1 MKNPLNRRLLREL
14 KGEFGKYLVILIL
27 LIATI
32 GFVSGFLVADGSMLT
47 AYNESFVKYNI
58 EDGHFTV
65 VKQMNKAQKKNIEA
79 LGIRIY
85 DLFYVEEPL
94 TSNESTLRI
103 FADRKDV
110 DKVCLME
117 GSMPEKTDEIAID
130 RMYADNNSLK
140 VGDVIASADQSW
152 TVTGLVALS
161 DYSALFSDNNDSM
174 FDSIKFGVAIVT
186 EDGFAQLD
194 QSEMTYQYAWK
205 YNEAPKNDIEEKEM
219 SDDLMSDI
227 NSTIAL
233 DSYTPRYLNQAI
245 NFTGEDMGSDRGM
258 MIVLLYM
265 VIVIMAFVFSVTI
278 SNTISKEANV
288 IGTLRASGYT
298 RGELV
303 RHYMMVP
310 IFVTLIGAGVGNI
323 LGYTVL
329 KDVCA
334 GMYYG
339 SYSLPTYVTLWNS
352 EAFILTT
359 IVPVV
364 MMAVITFVVL
374 SYKMTLSPLKFLRRD
389 LRRRKQKHAL
399 PLSVHIPFFNR
410 FRIRVILQNIS
421 NYLVLFIGIL
431 FADML
436 LLFGLGLPV
445 VLNHYKATIGDNM
458 LASYQYMLQMP
469 VGTVDED
476 HKLESMLNMMMF
488 NRSVET
494 DNTDAEKF
502 SAYSLKMQQNATRT
516 EEVLLYGI
524 EPDSQYIHLDLQPT
538 DVYIS
543 SAYADKYLIQPGD
556 TITLKETYEDKSYN
570 LTVTG
575 IYDYEGALDVFMSR
589 EALNAM
595 FDLGSDY
602 FCGYFSSSEITDI
615 DSKYIGS
622 VIDIEDLT
630 KISRQLEQSMGG
642 MMYMVDGF
650 AMLIFIVLMYLLSK
664 IIIEKNAQSISMSKI
679 LGYTNSEV
687 SRLYIVSTFVV
698 VAVSILISMP
708 LVYQA
713 LVYVFRWMLINSMS
727 GWIPIYLGKS
737 VYVKMFIMGIISYGV
752 VALLEY
758 RRIQKIPMDTALKN
772 VE

>member
-1 MKNPLNRRLLREL
+1 MKNPLNRRLTREL
-14 KGEFGKYLVILIL
+14 KGELGKYLVILIL

-47 AYNESFVKYNI
+47 AYNESFEKYNI

-65 VKQMNKAQKKNIEA
+65 VKQMNKAQKKNVEA
-79 LGIRIY
+79 LGVTLY
-85 DLFYVEEPL
+85 DLFYVEETL
-94 TSNESTLRI
+94 VTNDSTLRI
-103 FADRKDV
+103 FPDRKDV

-117 GSMPEKTDEIAID
+117 GSMPEKSDEIAID

-140 VGDVIASADQSW
+140 VGDVIASTDHSW
-152 TVTGLVALS
+152 RVTGLVALS

-174 FDSIKFGVAIVT
+174 FDAIKFGVAIVA
-186 EDGFAQLD
+186 EEGFAQLD
-194 QSEMTYQYAWK
+194 QSKMTWQYAWK
-205 YNEAPKNDIEEKEM
+205 YNQSPKNDIEEKEM

-227 NSTIAL
+227 NSTIVL

-265 VIVIMAFVFSVTI
+265 VIVIMAFVFSVII

-298 RGELV
+298 RSELV

-310 IFVTLIGAGVGNI
+310 IFVTLIGAGIGNI

-352 EAFILTT
+352 EAFVLTT

-364 MMAVITFVVL
+364 LMAVITFAVL
-374 SYKMTLSPLKFLRRD
+374 SYKLTLSPLKFLRRD
-389 LRRRKQKHAL
+389 LSRRKQKHAL

-410 FRIRVILQNIS
+410 FRIRVILQNLS
-421 NYLVLFIGIL
+421 NYLVLFVGIL
-431 FADML
+431 FANML

-445 VLNHYKATIGDNM
+445 VLDHYKATIGDNM
-458 LASYQYMLQMP
+458 LANYQYLLQMP
-469 VGTVDED
+469 VGAVDED

-488 NRSVET
+488 SRSVET
-494 DNTDAEKF
+494 DNPDAEKF

-524 EPDSQYIHLDLQPT
+524 EPDSQYIHLDLQPK

-543 SAYADKYLIQPGD
+543 SAYAEKYLLQPGD

-589 EALNAM
+589 EALNDM

-602 FCGYFSSSEITDI
+602 FCGYFSNSEIADI

-622 VIDIEDLT
+622 VIDIDDLT
-630 KISRQLEQSMGG
+630 RISRQLDQSMGS
-642 MMYMVDGF
+642 MMYLIDGF
-650 AMLIFIVLMYLLSK
+650 AVLIFVVLMYLLSK
-664 IIIEKNAQSISMSKI
+664 IIIEKNAQSISMNKI
-679 LGYTNSEV
+679 LGYTNSEI
-687 SRLYIVSTFVV
+687 SRLYIISTFIV

-708 LVYQA
+708 LVYKG
-713 LVYVFRWMLINSMS
+713 LVYIFRWMLINSMS

-737 VYVKMFIMGIISYGV
+737 IYVKMFIMGVVSYGV

>member
-1 MKNPLNRRLLREL
+1 MKNPLNRRLTREL
-14 KGEFGKYLVILIL
+14 KGELGKYLVILIL

-47 AYNESFVKYNI
+47 AYNESFEKYNI

-65 VKQMNKAQKKNIEA
+65 VKQMNKAQKKNVEA
-79 LGIRIY
+79 LGVTLY
-85 DLFYVEEPL
+85 DLFYVEETL
-94 TSNESTLRI
+94 VTNDSTLRI
-103 FADRKDV
+103 FPDRKDV

-117 GSMPEKTDEIAID
+117 GSMPEKSDEIAID

-140 VGDVIASADQSW
+140 VGDVIASTDHSW
-152 TVTGLVALS
+152 RVTGLVALS

-174 FDSIKFGVAIVT
+174 FDAIKFGVAIVA
-186 EDGFAQLD
+186 EKGFAQLD
-194 QSEMTYQYAWK
+194 QSKMTWQYAWK
-205 YNEAPKNDIEEKEM
+205 YNQSPKNNIEEKEM

-227 NSTIAL
+227 NSTIVL

-265 VIVIMAFVFSVTI
+265 VIVIMAFVFSVII

-298 RGELV
+298 RSELV

-310 IFVTLIGAGVGNI
+310 IFVTLIGAGIGNI

-352 EAFILTT
+352 EAFVLTT

-364 MMAVITFVVL
+364 LMAVITFAVL
-374 SYKMTLSPLKFLRRD
+374 SYKLTLSPLKFLRRD
-389 LRRRKQKHAL
+389 LSRRKQKHAL

-410 FRIRVILQNIS
+410 FRIRVILQNFS
-421 NYLVLFIGIL
+421 NYLVLFVGIL
-431 FADML
+431 FANML

-445 VLNHYKATIGDNM
+445 VLDHYKATIGNNM
-458 LASYQYMLQMP
+458 LANYQYLLQMP
-469 VGTVDED
+469 VGAVDED

-488 NRSVET
+488 SRSVET
-494 DNTDAEKF
+494 DNPDAEKF

-524 EPDSQYIHLDLQPT
+524 EPDSQYIHLDLQPK

-543 SAYADKYLIQPGD
+543 SAYADKYLLQPGD

-589 EALNAM
+589 EALNDM

-602 FCGYFSSSEITDI
+602 LIPNI
-615 DSKYIGS
+615 S
-622 VIDIEDLT
+622 VH
-630 KISRQLEQSMGG
+630 
-642 MMYMVDGF
+642 
-650 AMLIFIVLMYLLSK
+650 
-664 IIIEKNAQSISMSKI
+664 
-679 LGYTNSEV
+679 
-687 SRLYIVSTFVV
+687 
-698 VAVSILISMP
+698 
-708 LVYQA
+708 
-713 LVYVFRWMLINSMS
+713 
-727 GWIPIYLGKS
+727 
-737 VYVKMFIMGIISYGV
+737 
-752 VALLEY
+752 
-758 RRIQKIPMDTALKN
+758 
-772 VE
+772 

>member
-1 MKNPLNRRLLREL
+1 
-14 KGEFGKYLVILIL
+14 
-27 LIATI
+27 
-32 GFVSGFLVADGSMLT
+32 
-47 AYNESFVKYNI
+47 
-58 EDGHFTV
+58 
-65 VKQMNKAQKKNIEA
+65 MNKAQKKNIEA

-140 VGDVIASADQSW
+140 VGDVIASEDQSW
-152 TVTGLVALS
+152 RVTGLVALS

-174 FDSIKFGVAIVT
+174 FDAIKFGVAIVT

-194 QSEMTYQYAWK
+194 QSKMTWQYVWK
-205 YNEAPKNDIEEKEM
+205 YNQSPKNDIEEKEI

-227 NSTIAL
+227 NSTIVL

-265 VIVIMAFVFSVTI
+265 IIVIMAFVFSVTI

>member
-65 VKQMNKAQKKNIEA
+65 VKKMNKAQKKNIES
-79 LGIRIY
+79 LGITIY
-85 DLFYVEEPL
+85 DLFYAEEPL
-94 TSNESTLRI
+94 TTNESTLRI

-117 GSMPEKTDEIAID
+117 GRMPEKTDEIAID

-186 EDGFAQLD
+186 EDGFAPLD

-265 VIVIMAFVFSVTI
+265 IIVIMAFVFSVTI

-494 DNTDAEKF
+494 DNTDVEKF

-516 EEVLLYGI
+516 EEILLYGI
-524 EPDSQYIHLDLQPT
+524 EPDSQYVHLDLQPT

-543 SAYADKYLIQPGD
+543 SAYADKYLLQPGD
-556 TITLKETYEDKSYN
+556 TITLKETYEDKSYD
-570 LTVTG
+570 LTITG
-575 IYDYEGALDVFMSR
+575 IYKYEGALDVFMSR

-687 SRLYIVSTFVV
+687 SRLYIVSTFIV

>member
-194 QSEMTYQYAWK
+194 QSEMTYQYSWK

-265 VIVIMAFVFSVTI
+265 IIVIMAFVFSVTI

-389 LRRRKQKHAL
+389 LRRRKQKYAL

-516 EEVLLYGI
+516 EEILLYGI
-524 EPDSQYIHLDLQPT
+524 EPDSQYVHLDLHPT

-543 SAYADKYLIQPGD
+543 SAYADKYLLQPGD
-556 TITLKETYEDKSYN
+556 TITLKETYEDKSYD
-570 LTVTG
+570 LTITG
-575 IYDYEGALDVFMSR
+575 IYKYEGALDVFMSR

-687 SRLYIVSTFVV
+687 SRLYIVSTFIV

>member
-140 VGDVIASADQSW
+140 VGDVIASEDQSW
-152 TVTGLVALS
+152 RVTGLVALS

-174 FDSIKFGVAIVT
+174 FDAIKFGVAIVT
-186 EDGFAQLD
+186 EDGFTQLD
-194 QSEMTYQYAWK
+194 QSKMTWQYAWK
-205 YNEAPKNDIEEKEM
+205 YNQSPKNDIEEKEI

-227 NSTIAL
+227 NSTIVL

-265 VIVIMAFVFSVTI
+265 IIVIMAFVFSVTI

>member
-1 MKNPLNRRLLREL
+1 MKNPLNRRLTREL
-14 KGEFGKYLVILIL
+14 KGELGKYLVILIL

-47 AYNESFVKYNI
+47 AYNESFEKYNI

-65 VKQMNKAQKKNIEA
+65 VKQMNKAQKKNVEA
-79 LGIRIY
+79 LGVTLY
-85 DLFYVEEPL
+85 DLFYVEETL
-94 TSNESTLRI
+94 VTNDSTLRI
-103 FADRKDV
+103 FPDRKDV

-117 GSMPEKTDEIAID
+117 GSMPEKSDEIAID

-140 VGDVIASADQSW
+140 VGDVIASTDHSW
-152 TVTGLVALS
+152 RVTGLMALS

-174 FDSIKFGVAIVT
+174 FDAIKFGVAIVA
-186 EDGFAQLD
+186 EKGFAQLD
-194 QSEMTYQYAWK
+194 QSKMTWQYAWK
-205 YNEAPKNDIEEKEM
+205 YNQSPKNNIEEKEM

-227 NSTIAL
+227 NSTIVL

-265 VIVIMAFVFSVTI
+265 VIVIMAFVFSVII

-298 RGELV
+298 RSELV

-310 IFVTLIGAGVGNI
+310 IFVTLIGAGIGNI

-352 EAFILTT
+352 EAFVLTT

-364 MMAVITFVVL
+364 LMAVITFAVL
-374 SYKMTLSPLKFLRRD
+374 SYKLTLSPLKFLRRD
-389 LRRRKQKHAL
+389 LSRRKQKHAL

-410 FRIRVILQNIS
+410 FRIRVILQNFS
-421 NYLVLFIGIL
+421 NYLVLFVGIL
-431 FADML
+431 FANML

-445 VLNHYKATIGDNM
+445 VLDHYKATIGNNM
-458 LASYQYMLQMP
+458 LANYQYLLQMP
-469 VGTVDED
+469 VGAVDED

-488 NRSVET
+488 SRSVET
-494 DNTDAEKF
+494 DNPDAEKF

-524 EPDSQYIHLDLQPT
+524 EPDSQYIHLDLQPK

-543 SAYADKYLIQPGD
+543 SAYADKYLLQPGD

-589 EALNAM
+589 EALNDM

-602 FCGYFSSSEITDI
+602 FCGYFSNSAITDI

-622 VIDIEDLT
+622 LIDIDDLT
-630 KISRQLEQSMGG
+630 RISRQLDQSMGS
-642 MMYMVDGF
+642 MMYLIDGF
-650 AMLIFIVLMYLLSK
+650 AVLIFVVLMYLLSK
-664 IIIEKNAQSISMSKI
+664 IIIEKNAQSISMNKI
-679 LGYTNSEV
+679 LGYTNSEI
-687 SRLYIVSTFVV
+687 SRLYIISTFIV

-708 LVYQA
+708 LVYEG
-713 LVYVFRWMLINSMS
+713 LVYIFRWMLINSMS

-737 VYVKMFIMGIISYGV
+737 IYVKMFIMGVVSYGV

-772 VE
+772 AE

>member
-1 MKNPLNRRLLREL
+1 MKNPLNRRLTREL
-14 KGEFGKYLVILIL
+14 KGELGKYLVILIL

-47 AYNESFVKYNI
+47 AYNESFEKYNI

-65 VKQMNKAQKKNIEA
+65 VKQMNKAQKKNVEA
-79 LGIRIY
+79 LGVTLY
-85 DLFYVEEPL
+85 DLFYVEETL
-94 TSNESTLRI
+94 VTNDSTLRI
-103 FADRKDV
+103 FPDRKDV

-117 GSMPEKTDEIAID
+117 GSMPEKSDEIAID

-140 VGDVIASADQSW
+140 VGDVIASTDHSW
-152 TVTGLVALS
+152 RVTGLVALS

-174 FDSIKFGVAIVT
+174 FDAIKFGVAIVA
-186 EDGFAQLD
+186 DKGFAQLD
-194 QSEMTYQYAWK
+194 QSKMTWQYAWK
-205 YNEAPKNDIEEKEM
+205 YNQSPKNNIEEKEM

-227 NSTIAL
+227 NSIIVL

-265 VIVIMAFVFSVTI
+265 VIVIMAFVFSVII

-298 RGELV
+298 RSELV

-310 IFVTLIGAGVGNI
+310 IFVTLIGAGIGNI

-352 EAFILTT
+352 EAFVLTT

-364 MMAVITFVVL
+364 LMAVITFAVL
-374 SYKMTLSPLKFLRRD
+374 SYKLTLSPLKFLRRD
-389 LRRRKQKHAL
+389 LSRRKQKHAL

-410 FRIRVILQNIS
+410 FRIRVILQNLS
-421 NYLVLFIGIL
+421 NYLVLFVGIL
-431 FADML
+431 FANML

-445 VLNHYKATIGDNM
+445 VLDHYKATIGDNM
-458 LASYQYMLQMP
+458 LANYQYLLQMP
-469 VGTVDED
+469 VGAVDED

-488 NRSVET
+488 SRSVET
-494 DNTDAEKF
+494 DNPDAEKF

-524 EPDSQYIHLDLQPT
+524 EPDSQYIHLDLQPK

-543 SAYADKYLIQPGD
+543 SAYADKYLLQPGD

-589 EALNAM
+589 EALNDM

-602 FCGYFSSSEITDI
+602 FCGYFSNSEIT
-615 DSKYIGS
+615 
-622 VIDIEDLT
+622 VIDIDDLT
-630 KISRQLEQSMGG
+630 RISRQLDQSMGS
-642 MMYMVDGF
+642 MMYLIDGF
-650 AMLIFIVLMYLLSK
+650 AVLIFVVLMYLLSK
-664 IIIEKNAQSISMSKI
+664 IIIEKNAQSISMNKI
-679 LGYTNSEV
+679 LGYTNSEI
-687 SRLYIVSTFVV
+687 SRLYIISTFIV

-708 LVYQA
+708 LVYEG
-713 LVYVFRWMLINSMS
+713 LVYIFRWMLINSMS

-737 VYVKMFIMGIISYGV
+737 IYVKMFIMGVVSYGV

>member
-1 MKNPLNRRLLREL
+1 MKNPLNRRLTREL
-14 KGEFGKYLVILIL
+14 KGELGKYLVILIL

-47 AYNESFVKYNI
+47 AYNESFEKYNI

-65 VKQMNKAQKKNIEA
+65 IKQMNKAQKKNVEA
-79 LGIRIY
+79 LGVTLY
-85 DLFYVEEPL
+85 DLFYVEETL
-94 TSNESTLRI
+94 VTNDSTLRI
-103 FADRKDV
+103 FPDRKDV

-117 GSMPEKTDEIAID
+117 GSMPEKSDEIAID

-140 VGDVIASADQSW
+140 VGDVIASTDHSW
-152 TVTGLVALS
+152 RVTGLVALS

-174 FDSIKFGVAIVT
+174 FDAIKFGVAIVA
-186 EDGFAQLD
+186 EKGFAQLD
-194 QSEMTYQYAWK
+194 QSKMTWQYAWK
-205 YNEAPKNDIEEKEM
+205 YNQSPKNNIEEKEM

-227 NSTIAL
+227 NSTIVL

-265 VIVIMAFVFSVTI
+265 VIVIMAFVFSVII

-298 RGELV
+298 RSELV

-310 IFVTLIGAGVGNI
+310 IFVTLIGAGIGNI

-352 EAFILTT
+352 EAFVLTT

-364 MMAVITFVVL
+364 LMAVITFAVL
-374 SYKMTLSPLKFLRRD
+374 SYKLTLSPLKFLRRD
-389 LRRRKQKHAL
+389 LSRRKQKHAL

-421 NYLVLFIGIL
+421 NYLVLFVGIL
-431 FADML
+431 FANML

-445 VLNHYKATIGDNM
+445 VLDHYKATIGDNM
-458 LASYQYMLQMP
+458 LANYQYLLQMS
-469 VGTVDED
+469 VGAVDED

-488 NRSVET
+488 SRSVET
-494 DNTDAEKF
+494 DNPDAEKF

-524 EPDSQYIHLDLQPT
+524 EPDSQYIHLDLQPK

-543 SAYADKYLIQPGD
+543 SAYADKYLLQPG
-556 TITLKETYEDKSYN
+556 
-570 LTVTG
+570 G
-575 IYDYEGALDVFMSR
+575 YDYPEGNL
-589 EALNAM
+589 
-595 FDLGSDY
+595 
-602 FCGYFSSSEITDI
+602 
-615 DSKYIGS
+615 
-622 VIDIEDLT
+622 
-630 KISRQLEQSMGG
+630 
-642 MMYMVDGF
+642 
-650 AMLIFIVLMYLLSK
+650 
-664 IIIEKNAQSISMSKI
+664 
-679 LGYTNSEV
+679 
-687 SRLYIVSTFVV
+687 
-698 VAVSILISMP
+698 
-708 LVYQA
+708 
-713 LVYVFRWMLINSMS
+713 
-727 GWIPIYLGKS
+727 
-737 VYVKMFIMGIISYGV
+737 
-752 VALLEY
+752 
-758 RRIQKIPMDTALKN
+758 
-772 VE
+772 

>member
-65 VKQMNKAQKKNIEA
+65 VKKMNKAQKKNIES
-79 LGIRIY
+79 LGITIY
-85 DLFYVEEPL
+85 DLFYAEEPL
-94 TSNESTLRI
+94 TTNESTLRI

-117 GSMPEKTDEIAID
+117 GRMPEKTDEIAID

-140 VGDVIASADQSW
+140 VGDVIASEDQSW
-152 TVTGLVALS
+152 RVTGLVALS

-174 FDSIKFGVAIVT
+174 FDAIKFGVAIVT

-194 QSEMTYQYAWK
+194 QSKMTWQYAWK
-205 YNEAPKNDIEEKEM
+205 YNQSPKNDIEEKEI

-227 NSTIAL
+227 NSTIVL

-265 VIVIMAFVFSVTI
+265 IIVIMAFVFSVTI

-516 EEVLLYGI
+516 EEILLYGI
-524 EPDSQYIHLDLQPT
+524 EPDSQYVHLDLQPT

-543 SAYADKYLIQPGD
+543 SAYADKYLLQPGD
-556 TITLKETYEDKSYN
+556 TITLKETYEDKSYD
-570 LTVTG
+570 LTITG
-575 IYDYEGALDVFMSR
+575 IYKYEGALDVFMSR
-589 EALNAM
+589 EALNVM

-727 GWIPIYLGKS
+727 GWIPIYLSKS
-737 VYVKMFIMGIISYGV
+737 IYVKMFIMGIVSYGV

>member
-1 MKNPLNRRLLREL
+1 MKNPLNRRLPREL
-14 KGEFGKYLVILIL
+14 KSEIGKYLVILIL

-47 AYNESFVKYNI
+47 AYNESFEKYNI

-65 VKQMNKAQKKNIEA
+65 AKKMNPAQKKNVEA
-79 LGIRIY
+79 LGVHVY
-85 DLFYVEEPL
+85 DLFYVDEPL
-94 TSNESTLRI
+94 ITNESTLRI
-103 FADRKDV
+103 FADRQEV

-117 GSMPEKTDEIAID
+117 GKMPEKDGEIAID
-130 RMYADNNSLK
+130 RMYADNNGLK
-140 VGDVIASADQSW
+140 AGDILASSDRRW
-152 TVTGLVALS
+152 TITGLVALS

-186 EDGFAQLD
+186 PEAFAQFESSAL
-194 QSEMTYQYAWK
+194 TYQYAWQ
-205 YNEAPKNDIEEKEM
+205 YDQSPNDDREEKEISDDFM
-219 SDDLMSDI
+219 SDLNGI
-227 NSTIAL
+227 IAL

-265 VIVIMAFVFSVTI
+265 VIVIMAFVFGVTT

-298 RGELV
+298 KWELI

-310 IFVTLIGAGVGNI
+310 MIVTLVGAAVGNI

-339 SYSLPTYVTLWNS
+339 SYSLPTYVTIWNA

-359 IVPVV
+359 VVPVM
-364 MMAVITFVVL
+364 MMAVINVGVL
-374 SYKMTLSPLKFLRRD
+374 SYKLTLSPLKFLRRD
-389 LRRRKQKHAL
+389 LSRKKQKRAL

-410 FRIRVILQNIS
+410 FRIRVILQNVS
-421 NYLVLFIGIL
+421 NYLILFVGIL
-431 FADML
+431 FANML

-445 VLNHYKATIGDNM
+445 VLDHYKATIDTNM
-458 LASYQYMLQMP
+458 LADYQYMLQMP

-476 HKLESMLNMMMF
+476 HKLESMINMMLF
-488 NRSVET
+488 SRSVET
-494 DNTDAEKF
+494 DNADAEKF
-502 SAYSLKMQQNATRT
+502 SAYSLKMQQNATKT

-524 EPDSQYIHLDLQPT
+524 EPDSRYVHLNLQPE

-543 SAYADKYLIQPGD
+543 SAYAEKYLIQPGD
-556 TITLKETYEDKSYN
+556 TITLKETYEDKAYD

-575 IYDYEGALDVFMSR
+575 IYDYQGGLDIFMSR
-589 EALNAM
+589 EALNAR
-595 FDLGSDY
+595 FDLGTDY
-602 FCGYFSSSEITDI
+602 FCGYFSNSEITDI
-615 DSKYIGS
+615 DEKYIGS
-622 VIDIEDLT
+622 IIDIEDLT
-630 KISRQLEQSMGG
+630 KISRQLEQSMGS
-642 MMYMVDGF
+642 MMYLVDGF
-650 AMLIFIVLMYLLSK
+650 AVLIFLVLMYLLSK

-679 LGYTNSEV
+679 LGYTNREI
-687 SRLYIVSTFVV
+687 SRLYVVSTFVV
-698 VAVSILISMP
+698 VACCILVSLP
-708 LVYQA
+708 LVYKG
-713 LVYVFRWMLINSMS
+713 LVFIFRWMLVNSMS

-737 VYVKMFIMGIISYGV
+737 IYIKMFIMGMISYGV

-758 RRIQKIPMDTALKN
+758 RRIQRIPMDTALKN

>member
-1 MKNPLNRRLLREL
+1 MKNPLNRRLTREL
-14 KGEFGKYLVILIL
+14 KGELGKYLVILIL

-47 AYNESFVKYNI
+47 AYNESFEKYNI

-65 VKQMNKAQKKNIEA
+65 VKQMNKAQKKNVEA
-79 LGIRIY
+79 LGVTLY
-85 DLFYVEEPL
+85 DLFYVEETL
-94 TSNESTLRI
+94 VTNDSTLRI
-103 FADRKDV
+103 FPDRKDV

-117 GSMPEKTDEIAID
+117 GSMPEKSDEIAID

-140 VGDVIASADQSW
+140 VGDVIASTDHSW
-152 TVTGLVALS
+152 RVTGLVALS

-174 FDSIKFGVAIVT
+174 FDAIKFGVAIVA
-186 EDGFAQLD
+186 EKGFAQLD
-194 QSEMTYQYAWK
+194 QSKMTWQYAWK
-205 YNEAPKNDIEEKEM
+205 YNQSPKNNIEEKEM

-227 NSTIAL
+227 NSTIVL

-265 VIVIMAFVFSVTI
+265 VIVIMAFVFSVII

-298 RGELV
+298 RSELV

-310 IFVTLIGAGVGNI
+310 IFVTLIGAGIGNI

-352 EAFILTT
+352 EAFVLTT

-364 MMAVITFVVL
+364 LMAVITFAVL
-374 SYKMTLSPLKFLRRD
+374 SYKLTLSPLKFLRRD
-389 LRRRKQKHAL
+389 LSRRKQKHAL

-410 FRIRVILQNIS
+410 FRIRVILQNLS
-421 NYLVLFIGIL
+421 NYLVLFVGIL
-431 FADML
+431 FANML

-445 VLNHYKATIGDNM
+445 VLDHYKATIGDNM
-458 LASYQYMLQMP
+458 LANYQYLLQMP
-469 VGTVDED
+469 VGAVDED

-488 NRSVET
+488 SRSVET
-494 DNTDAEKF
+494 DNPDAEKF

-524 EPDSQYIHLDLQPT
+524 EPDSQYIHLDLQPK

-543 SAYADKYLIQPGD
+543 SAYADKYLLQPGD

-589 EALNAM
+589 EALNDM

-602 FCGYFSSSEITDI
+602 FFGYFSNSEITDI
-615 DSKYIGS
+615 DSQYIGS
-622 VIDIEDLT
+622 LIDIDDLT
-630 KISRQLEQSMGG
+630 RISRQLDQSMGS
-642 MMYMVDGF
+642 MMYLIDGF
-650 AMLIFIVLMYLLSK
+650 AVLIFVVLMYLLSK
-664 IIIEKNAQSISMSKI
+664 IIIEKNAQSISMNKI
-679 LGYTNSEV
+679 LGYTNSEI
-687 SRLYIVSTFVV
+687 SRLYIISTFIV

-708 LVYQA
+708 LVYEG
-713 LVYVFRWMLINSMS
+713 LVYIFRWMLINSMS

-737 VYVKMFIMGIISYGV
+737 IYVKMFIMGVVSYGV

>member
-1 MKNPLNRRLLREL
+1 MKNPLNRRLTREL
-14 KGEFGKYLVILIL
+14 KGELGKYLVILIL

-47 AYNESFVKYNI
+47 AYNESFEKYNI

-65 VKQMNKAQKKNIEA
+65 VKQMNKAQKKNVEA
-79 LGIRIY
+79 LGVTLY
-85 DLFYVEEPL
+85 DLFYVEETL
-94 TSNESTLRI
+94 VTNDSTLRI
-103 FADRKDV
+103 FPDRKDV

-117 GSMPEKTDEIAID
+117 GSMPEKSDEIAID

-140 VGDVIASADQSW
+140 VGDVIASTDHSW
-152 TVTGLVALS
+152 RVTGLVALS

-174 FDSIKFGVAIVT
+174 FDAIKFGVAIVA
-186 EDGFAQLD
+186 EKGFAQLD
-194 QSEMTYQYAWK
+194 QSKMTWQYAWN
-205 YNEAPKNDIEEKEM
+205 YNQSPKNNIEEKEM

-227 NSTIAL
+227 NSTIVL

-265 VIVIMAFVFSVTI
+265 VIVIMAFVFSVII

-298 RGELV
+298 RSELV

-310 IFVTLIGAGVGNI
+310 IFVTLIGAGIGNI

-352 EAFILTT
+352 EAFVLTT

-364 MMAVITFVVL
+364 LMAVITFAVL
-374 SYKMTLSPLKFLRRD
+374 SYKLTLSPLKFLRRD
-389 LRRRKQKHAL
+389 LSRRKQKHAL

-410 FRIRVILQNIS
+410 FRIRVILQNFS
-421 NYLVLFIGIL
+421 NYLVLFVGIL
-431 FADML
+431 FANML

-445 VLNHYKATIGDNM
+445 VLDHYKATIGNNM
-458 LASYQYMLQMP
+458 LANYQYLLQMP
-469 VGTVDED
+469 VGAVDED

-488 NRSVET
+488 SRSVET
-494 DNTDAEKF
+494 DNPDAEKF

-524 EPDSQYIHLDLQPT
+524 EPDSQYIHLDLQPK

-543 SAYADKYLIQPGD
+543 SAYADKYLLQPGD

-589 EALNAM
+589 EALNDM

-602 FCGYFSSSEITDI
+602 FCGYFSNSEITDI
-615 DSKYIGS
+615 DYKYIGS
-622 VIDIEDLT
+622 LIDIDDLT
-630 KISRQLEQSMGG
+630 RISRQLDQSMGS
-642 MMYMVDGF
+642 MMYLIDGF
-650 AMLIFIVLMYLLSK
+650 AVLIFVVLMYLLSK
-664 IIIEKNAQSISMSKI
+664 IIIEKNAQSISMNKI
-679 LGYTNSEV
+679 LGYTNSEI
-687 SRLYIVSTFVV
+687 SRLYIISTFIV

-708 LVYQA
+708 LVYEG
-713 LVYVFRWMLINSMS
+713 LVYIFRWMLINSMS

-737 VYVKMFIMGIISYGV
+737 IYVKMFIMGVVSYGV

>member
-1 MKNPLNRRLLREL
+1 MKNPLNRRLTREL
-14 KGEFGKYLVILIL
+14 KGELGKYLVILIL

-47 AYNESFVKYNI
+47 AYNESFEKYNI

-65 VKQMNKAQKKNIEA
+65 VKQMNKAQKKNVEA
-79 LGIRIY
+79 LGVTLY
-85 DLFYVEEPL
+85 DLFYVEETL
-94 TSNESTLRI
+94 VTNDSTLRI
-103 FADRKDV
+103 FPDRKDV

-117 GSMPEKTDEIAID
+117 GSMPEKSDEIAID

-140 VGDVIASADQSW
+140 VGDVIASTDHSW
-152 TVTGLVALS
+152 RVTGLVALS

-174 FDSIKFGVAIVT
+174 FDAIKFGVAIVA
-186 EDGFAQLD
+186 EKGFAQLD
-194 QSEMTYQYAWK
+194 QSKMIWQYAWK
-205 YNEAPKNDIEEKEM
+205 YNQSPKNNIEEKEM

-227 NSTIAL
+227 NSTIVL

-265 VIVIMAFVFSVTI
+265 VIVIMAFVFSVII

-298 RGELV
+298 RSELV

-310 IFVTLIGAGVGNI
+310 IFVTLIGAGIGNI

-352 EAFILTT
+352 EAFVLTT

-364 MMAVITFVVL
+364 LMAVITFAVL
-374 SYKMTLSPLKFLRRD
+374 SYKLTLSPLKFLRRD
-389 LRRRKQKHAL
+389 LSRRKQKHAL

-410 FRIRVILQNIS
+410 FRIRVILQNLS
-421 NYLVLFIGIL
+421 NYLVLFVGIL
-431 FADML
+431 FANML

-445 VLNHYKATIGDNM
+445 VLDHYKATIGDNM
-458 LASYQYMLQMP
+458 LANYQYLLQMP
-469 VGTVDED
+469 VGAVDED

-488 NRSVET
+488 SRSVET
-494 DNTDAEKF
+494 DNPDAEKF

-524 EPDSQYIHLDLQPT
+524 EPDSQYIHLDLQPK

-543 SAYADKYLIQPGD
+543 SAYADKYLLQPGD

-589 EALNAM
+589 EALNDM

-602 FCGYFSSSEITDI
+602 FCGYFSNSAITDI

-622 VIDIEDLT
+622 LIDIDDLT
-630 KISRQLEQSMGG
+630 RISRQLDQSMGS
-642 MMYMVDGF
+642 MMYLIDGF
-650 AMLIFIVLMYLLSK
+650 AVLIFVVLMYLLSK
-664 IIIEKNAQSISMSKI
+664 IIIEKNAQSISMNKI
-679 LGYTNSEV
+679 LGYTNSEI
-687 SRLYIVSTFVV
+687 SRLYIISTFIV

-708 LVYQA
+708 LVYEG
-713 LVYVFRWMLINSMS
+713 LVYIFRWMLINSMS

-737 VYVKMFIMGIISYGV
+737 IYVKMFIMGVVSYGV

>member
-233 DSYTPRYLNQAI
+233 DNYTPRYLNQAI

-265 VIVIMAFVFSVTI
+265 IIVIMAFVFSVTI

-543 SAYADKYLIQPGD
+543 SAYADKYLIQPGN

-713 LVYVFRWMLINSMS
+713 LIYVFRWMLINSMS

>member
-1 MKNPLNRRLLREL
+1 MKNPLNRRLTREL
-14 KGEFGKYLVILIL
+14 KGELGKYLVILIL

-47 AYNESFVKYNI
+47 AYNESFEKYNI

-65 VKQMNKAQKKNIEA
+65 IKQMNKAQKKNVEA
-79 LGIRIY
+79 LGVTLY
-85 DLFYVEEPL
+85 DLFYVEETL
-94 TSNESTLRI
+94 VTNDSTLRI
-103 FADRKDV
+103 FPDRKDV

-117 GSMPEKTDEIAID
+117 GSMPEKSDEIAID

-140 VGDVIASADQSW
+140 VGDVIASTDHSW
-152 TVTGLVALS
+152 RVTGLVALS

-174 FDSIKFGVAIVT
+174 FDAIKFGVAIVA
-186 EDGFAQLD
+186 EKSFAQLD
-194 QSEMTYQYAWK
+194 QSKMTWQYAWK
-205 YNEAPKNDIEEKEM
+205 YNQSPKNNIEEKEM

-227 NSTIAL
+227 NSTIVL

-265 VIVIMAFVFSVTI
+265 VIVIMAFVFSVII

-298 RGELV
+298 RSELV

-310 IFVTLIGAGVGNI
+310 IFVTLIGAGIGNI

-352 EAFILTT
+352 EAFVLTT

-364 MMAVITFVVL
+364 LMAVITFAVL
-374 SYKMTLSPLKFLRRD
+374 SYKLTLSPLKFLRRD
-389 LRRRKQKHAL
+389 LSRRKQKHAL

-410 FRIRVILQNIS
+410 FRIRVILQNFS
-421 NYLVLFIGIL
+421 NYLVLFVGIL
-431 FADML
+431 FANML

-445 VLNHYKATIGDNM
+445 VLDHYKATIGNNM
-458 LASYQYMLQMP
+458 LANYQYLLQMP
-469 VGTVDED
+469 VGAVDED

-488 NRSVET
+488 SRSVET
-494 DNTDAEKF
+494 DNPDAEKF

-524 EPDSQYIHLDLQPT
+524 EPDSQYIHLDLQPK

-543 SAYADKYLIQPGD
+543 SAYADKYLLQPGD

-589 EALNAM
+589 EALNDM

-602 FCGYFSSSEITDI
+602 FCGYFSNSAITDI

-622 VIDIEDLT
+622 LIDIDDLT
-630 KISRQLEQSMGG
+630 RISRQLDQSMGS
-642 MMYMVDGF
+642 MMYLIDGF
-650 AMLIFIVLMYLLSK
+650 AVLIFVVLMYLLSK
-664 IIIEKNAQSISMSKI
+664 IIIEKNAQSISMNKI
-679 LGYTNSEV
+679 LGYTNSEI
-687 SRLYIVSTFVV
+687 SRLYIISTFIV

-708 LVYQA
+708 LVYEG
-713 LVYVFRWMLINSMS
+713 LVYIFRWMLINSMS

-737 VYVKMFIMGIISYGV
+737 IYVKMFIMGVVSYGV

-772 VE
+772 AE

>member
-1 MKNPLNRRLLREL
+1 MKNPLNRRLTREL
-14 KGEFGKYLVILIL
+14 KGELGKYLVILIL

-47 AYNESFVKYNI
+47 AYNESFEKYNI

-65 VKQMNKAQKKNIEA
+65 VKQMNKAQKKNVEA
-79 LGIRIY
+79 LGVTLY
-85 DLFYVEEPL
+85 DLFYVEETL
-94 TSNESTLRI
+94 VTNDSTLRI
-103 FADRKDV
+103 FPDRKDV

-117 GSMPEKTDEIAID
+117 GSMPEKSDEIAID

-140 VGDVIASADQSW
+140 VGDVIASTDHSW
-152 TVTGLVALS
+152 RVTGLVALS

-174 FDSIKFGVAIVT
+174 FDAIKFGVAIVA
-186 EDGFAQLD
+186 EKGFAQLD
-194 QSEMTYQYAWK
+194 QSKMTWQYAWK
-205 YNEAPKNDIEEKEM
+205 YNQSPKNNIEEKEM

-227 NSTIAL
+227 NSTIVL

-265 VIVIMAFVFSVTI
+265 VIVIMAFVFSVII

-298 RGELV
+298 RSELV

-310 IFVTLIGAGVGNI
+310 IFVTLIGAGIGNI

-352 EAFILTT
+352 EAFVLTT

-364 MMAVITFVVL
+364 LMAVITFAVL
-374 SYKMTLSPLKFLRRD
+374 SYKLTLSPLKFLRRD
-389 LRRRKQKHAL
+389 LSRRKQKHAL

-410 FRIRVILQNIS
+410 FRIRVILQNFS
-421 NYLVLFIGIL
+421 NYLVLFVGIL
-431 FADML
+431 FANML

-445 VLNHYKATIGDNM
+445 VLDHYKATIGNNM
-458 LASYQYMLQMP
+458 LANYQYLLQMP
-469 VGTVDED
+469 VGAVDED

-488 NRSVET
+488 SRSVET
-494 DNTDAEKF
+494 DNPDAEKF

-524 EPDSQYIHLDLQPT
+524 EPDSQYIHLDLQPK

-543 SAYADKYLIQPGD
+543 SAYADKYLLQPGD
-556 TITLKETYEDKSYN
+556 TITLKETYEDKS
-570 LTVTG
+570 
-575 IYDYEGALDVFMSR
+575 
-589 EALNAM
+589 
-595 FDLGSDY
+595 
-602 FCGYFSSSEITDI
+602 
-615 DSKYIGS
+615 
-622 VIDIEDLT
+622 
-630 KISRQLEQSMGG
+630 
-642 MMYMVDGF
+642 
-650 AMLIFIVLMYLLSK
+650 
-664 IIIEKNAQSISMSKI
+664 
-679 LGYTNSEV
+679 
-687 SRLYIVSTFVV
+687 
-698 VAVSILISMP
+698 
-708 LVYQA
+708 
-713 LVYVFRWMLINSMS
+713 
-727 GWIPIYLGKS
+727 
-737 VYVKMFIMGIISYGV
+737 
-752 VALLEY
+752 
-758 RRIQKIPMDTALKN
+758 
-772 VE
+772 